1 MIKNQFSF
9 VALLFVGYLGNVL
22 LLSSYFDTQAAPM
35 STLEVEQTYFTQ
47 QEDCLDDIILPTTQ
61 VASLASRIVE

>member
-1 MIKNQFSF
+1 MKKNQFSF
-9 VALLFVGYLGNVL
+9 ILLLFVGYLGNVL

-35 STLEVEQTYFTQ
+35 NTLEVEATYFSQ
-47 QEDCLDDIILPTTQ
+47 QECIEDAILPTVQ